1 MARIAV
7 LHPGEMGAAIGAALV
22 GVGHDVGW
30 LPAGRGPATQRRA
43 ASAGLVG
50 RNSVDGCDVVVS
62 ICPPAFALDTARS
75 AQGFAGMYIDANAIS
90 PAAAAAVAE
99 QVSDSGAQYVDAA
112 VIGPPPV
119 RAGTTRLYLSG
130 PQASAAAALFDDAL
144 IEARVLTT
152 GPYAASALK
161 MTYAAWTKISAGLLV
176 ASRAAADELGVGEA
190 LDAEWALSQPNL
202 AGQHS
207 SALTSVRAKG
217 WRWEE
222 EMRQIAQTFAAAGE
236 PAGFGDAAAELFA
249 RFGRP
254 ADS

>member
-22 GVGHDVGW
+22 GVGHDVFW
-30 LPAGRGPATQRRA
+30 LPSGRGPATHRRA
-43 ASAGLVG
+43 EQAALVG
-50 RNSVDGCDVVVS
+50 RSGVDGCDVVLS

-75 AQGFAGMYIDANAIS
+75 VEGFSRMYVDANAIS
-90 PAAAAAVAE
+90 PATAAAVAA
-99 QVSDSGAQYVDAA
+99 QVSGSGAQYVDGA
-112 VIGPPPV
+112 VIGTPPT

-130 PQASAAAALFDDAL
+130 PQASVAAALFDGAL
-144 IEARVLTT
+144 IEARVLATDT
-152 GPYAASALK
+152 YAASALK

-176 ASRAAADELGVGEA
+176 ASRAAADEFGVGDA
-190 LDAEWALSQPNL
+190 LQTEWALSQPQL

-207 SALTSVRAKG
+207 SALAAVREKG

-222 EMRQIAQTFAAAGE
+222 EMRQIAETFAAAGE
-236 PAGFGDAAAELFA
+236 PAGFADAAAQLFA